1 MANAKFREQAERL
14 LAHAEVAVNGQAP
27 WDMQVHDD
35 RFFARVFAEGSL
47 GFGESYMDGW
57 WDSAQLDETMARI
70 LGSGVQRLI
79 PRNLGAVKLALAAR
93 WTNRQNKKRVWDV
106 GDQHYNLGN
115 DLFTATF
122 DSRLTGSCGYW
133 KDAQDLDAAQDAK
146 LDLICRKVGLQAG
159 QSVFDVGCGWGAFMG
174 FAAEKYGAAC
184 EGVTISEEQVKYIR
198 ERYAHLPV
206 TAHLMDYRDAQG
218 TFDHVVS
225 MGMFEHVGPRNY
237 PAYFQ
242 TAERLLKDGGL
253 FLLHTIGA
261 NKSVNAIDPWMDKYI
276 FINGVLPSVAQIGRA
291 VEGRFVVEDWHNFGP
306 DYDKTLVAWHRK
318 FESNWPSLAENYG
331 ERFRRMWNFYLL
343 SCAGGFRSRN
353 IQLWQIVLSK
363 RGVPGGY
370 ATVR

>member
-1 MANAKFREQAERL
+1 MILPRQAAPTPNAPAAARAALYSCAETPQAARSVATRMANAKFREQAERL
-14 LAHAEVAVNGQAP
+14 LARAEVAVNGQAP
-27 WDMQVHDD
+27 WDMQVHDE
-35 RFFARVFAEGSL
+35 RLFPRVFAEGSL

-115 DLFTATF
+115 DLFAATF

-242 TAERLLKDGGL
+242 TAERLLKDDGL

-261 NKSVNAIDPWMDKYI
+261 NQV
-276 FINGVLPSVAQIGRA
+276 R
-291 VEGRFVVEDWHNFGP
+291 ER
-306 DYDKTLVAWHRK
+306 HR
-318 FESNWPSLAENYG
+318 PVDGQVHL
-331 ERFRRMWNFYLL
+331 RQRRPPVR
-343 SCAGGFRSRN
+343 RSDRT
-353 IQLWQIVLSK
+353 
-363 RGVPGGY
+363 R
-370 ATVR
+370 R